1 LFFNLASVKV
11 LSVCSCKTFSC
22 SAYFPAQL
30 WFAAGQTAS
39 SRSLFSSYFQSRF
52 NRSGTTSA
60 FALLLRCSV
69 PSRCSKS
76 FTYDTTLCFMFAH
89 TFQTF
94 YRWLGSCCNYKV
106 RLFYSVKCAYNKR
119 FGKMRAGL
127 CYHQQQ

>member
-1 LFFNLASVKV
+1 MQLVSILGINNFTQLFARAESTFQQLFFNLAAVKV
-11 LSVCSCKTFSC
+11 LSVCSCKTSSC
-22 SAYFPAQL
+22 IAYFPAQL

-52 NRSGTTSA
+52 NRSWTTSA

-94 YRWLGSCCNYKV
+94 YR
-106 RLFYSVKCAYNKR
+106 
-119 FGKMRAGL
+119 
-127 CYHQQQ
+127 